1 MFSLRLVPDED
12 LSTQSR
18 REVKLGPAGQNC
30 NISQLRECVRVQYLS
45 VFDIRGLYISSSLL
59 LCAPGCPTLVLR
71 DKKDAV

>member
-30 NISQLRECVRVQYLS
+30 NINQLRVCVRVQYLS

-59 LCAPGCPTLVLR
+59 LCALGCPALVLCGE
-71 DKKDAV
+71 KDAV